1 MRPQLRIIANRAK
14 IEKQIYLGRQSVR
27 KSSKPKAATPSV
39 DTAHQRHG
47 NGLRVP
53 TISTTPPPSGSDRP
67 LSVDTDAEHAFTHN
81 HRAFFRNKRLRISPS
96 TSGTSTPNRHT
107 DPLRSPATRRRWA
120 SSLLNGDG
128 VSPPSN
134 IPTPGSEGFFTRLR
148 TKSHSGTTVKEMPID
163 PTEDAWSSDT
173 SDDDDLVE
181 LPDDDR
187 GTLVEESVE

>member
-1 MRPQLRIIANRAK
+1 
-14 IEKQIYLGRQSVR
+14 
-27 KSSKPKAATPSV
+27 
-39 DTAHQRHG
+39 
-47 NGLRVP
+47 
-53 TISTTPPPSGSDRP
+53 
-67 LSVDTDAEHAFTHN
+67 
-81 HRAFFRNKRLRISPS
+81 
-96 TSGTSTPNRHT
+96 
-107 DPLRSPATRRRWA
+107 
-120 SSLLNGDG
+120 LNGDN

-134 IPTPGSEGFFTRLR
+134 ISTPGSEGFFTRLR